1 MNLQQAL
8 SHTTRDGLSII
19 MGRKRADTREVNPTK
34 KDNTRR
40 GATHSATRA
49 NVYRA
54 NSRSNAA
61 ASGKSKGG
69 KVRCGA
75 ENRDNSYNEK
85 LTYSQTMSIL
95 DARNCKVDRKEEDIS
110 LGEYKEVVGEK
121 EAQAQG
127 QAEKEVEDEYKKSVG
142 ACKVP
147 IFGNLR
153 VGQKHE
159 EALRFFSMNVN
170 GLPSWKKNNFKA
182 ERLKYIL
189 HKYKIDGM
197 GLQEVCINWSNFP
210 NSFTVASLLRSNV
223 ENCRSVDSHNKLEPN
238 KSGNKQRG
246 GTSTLLRD
254 QLSTYVKKTGKDH
267 TGLGRW
273 SWYLIEG
280 ATNHFTLVVTA
291 YAPCGDGNIKTTK
304 SNLSTVAQQ
313 HQRYIRSHGLKSNP
327 KQMFREDLISF
338 LTYWRKTG
346 TRIILMMDANEHTLD
361 GCMCKMLMEGEL
373 EMEEVVA

>member
-1 MNLQQAL
+1 MNFQQAL

-223 ENCRSVDSHNKLEPN
+223 ENCR
-238 KSGNKQRG
+238 
-246 GTSTLLRD
+246 
-254 QLSTYVKKTGKDH
+254 
-267 TGLGRW
+267 
-273 SWYLIEG
+273 
-280 ATNHFTLVVTA
+280 
-291 YAPCGDGNIKTTK
+291 
-304 SNLSTVAQQ
+304 
-313 HQRYIRSHGLKSNP
+313 
-327 KQMFREDLISF
+327 
-338 LTYWRKTG
+338 
-346 TRIILMMDANEHTLD
+346 
-361 GCMCKMLMEGEL
+361 
-373 EMEEVVA
+373 